1 MKPTV
6 KKPKLQYVLLALVT
20 ATLFA
25 IVASFKQTSEKESV
39 PEIEIVAPVLIPVQE
54 EELTLEQFTLLVMNE
69 CGANISQAKLS
80 LYAKYIASVA
90 EARIDSYEN
99 QRLFIML
106 LCIESKF
113 DNRARSPVG
122 AVGLAQIMPKY
133 AQNFADLCNLGK
145 LQPGDEADPVMNLT
159 LGACLFNSL
168 TVQLGSSILA
178 VAAYNA
184 GPNSSSVRNL
194 TQLGNPVPETASYV
208 AKLSYLK
215 EKVDESTTKSVPAA
229 QNNNAAVPDGK
240 RSSRTGERDPVA
252 ERSPAPVPSV
262 QPTE

>member
-1 MKPTV
+1 V
-6 KKPKLQYVLLALVT
+6 VL
-20 ATLFA
+20 
-25 IVASFKQTSEKESV
+25 SKQTSTKEEV
-39 PEIEIVAPVLIPVQE
+39 PTIEVEVVPGPVRE
-54 EELTLEQFTLLVMNE
+54 DELSLEQFTLLVMKE
-69 CGANISQAKLS
+69 CGANVSQAKLS
-80 LYAKYIASVA
+80 LYAQYIASVA
-90 EARIDSYEN
+90 ESRIESYEN
-99 QRLFIML
+99 QKLFIML

-113 DNRARSPVG
+113 NNSARSPVG

-133 AQNFADLCNLGK
+133 AQNFADLCKLGK
-145 LQPGDEADPVMNLT
+145 LQPGDETDPVMNLT

-168 TVQLGSSILA
+168 TIQLGSSILA

-184 GPNSSSVRNL
+184 GPNSASVRNL

-215 EKVDESTTKSVPAA
+215 EKVDESAQPA

-240 RSSRTGERDPVA
+240 RSGRASERDPVA
-252 ERSPAPVPSV
+252 ERSPTPVPSV